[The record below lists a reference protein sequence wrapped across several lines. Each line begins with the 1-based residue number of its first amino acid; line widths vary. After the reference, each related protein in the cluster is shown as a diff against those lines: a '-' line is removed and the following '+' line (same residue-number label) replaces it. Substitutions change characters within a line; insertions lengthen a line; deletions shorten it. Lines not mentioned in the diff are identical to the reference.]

1 VVTSTRGYVWVIAA
15 RLSRVEPGRA
25 AIIEY
30 SLCVQRES
38 THKLLRRNV
47 TEIMEGRPGPLGPAA
62 LDAALNA
69 LLAEYPTAFVAAAI
83 TMPVSRASTGGRLV
97 AEGVETEEE
106 ARTPTVLGVAF
117 GQGYR
122 SERPE
127 PAPKAGAGARASGAV
142 LGGGKALVV
151 PEGAERREIGGPLAP
166 PDRPDADRDRV
177 FGRLLVI
184 CASATVLLMVAA
196 LATGPASER
205 PGLLFSVGV
214 ILVLAALAA
223 WFLKRGFSNLVLLI
237 AGVVL
242 MALGVMV
249 GAALPDG
256 LDAAVILPLTGALIA
271 SRVPRGR
278 LLLAM
283 FVAAFVASMAGEI
296 AYHVEAW
303 TAEGSYSA
311 YLLITLASSAVM
323 LAFAYG
329 LAWWVTNEWQMSNGR
344 IAARVRLFAAL
355 AEFGAVVNAI
365 REPEQ
370 LVTALIDAVGAVV
383 PSDTVVVTLLD
394 RGDGRYRVRAVRGLS
409 AQAVGAI
416 IQPGEGTAGRAI
428 SERAVILTEPHPR
441 AQSNAALRGYM
452 HPESVRAVGVP
463 LINED
468 TVLGVISV
476 GRADTDAPFTLAE
489 REVLALLGS
498 QAALALANAYLAEEV
513 SALAIH
519 DGLTGLYNRRHF
531 EAALDLAIARF
542 KRRAPS
548 GNHAAIML
556 DLDHVGDFNRQH
568 GHLAGDALLRAFGE
582 ILRECLRSADIVAR
596 YGGEEFIAI
605 LEDCGLPEAV
615 RLADEVRQGLEAQT
629 VPGADGQPL
638 RATVSAGCAVRDP
651 ADPTKEALIG
661 RADASL
667 FMAKEAGRNQVVA
680 A

>member
-1 VVTSTRGYVWVIAA
+1 V
-15 RLSRVEPGRA
+15 P
-25 AIIEY
+25 
-30 SLCVQRES
+30 
-38 THKLLRRNV
+38 
-47 TEIMEGRPGPLGPAA
+47 
-62 LDAALNA
+62 
-69 LLAEYPTAFVAAAI
+69 
-83 TMPVSRASTGGRLV
+83 
-97 AEGVETEEE
+97 
-106 ARTPTVLGVAF
+106 
-117 GQGYR
+117 
-122 SERPE
+122 
-127 PAPKAGAGARASGAV
+127 
-142 LGGGKALVV
+142 GGGKALVV

-548 GNHAAIML
+548 GNLAAIML
-556 DLDHVGDFNRQH
+556 DLDHFGDFNRQH

-638 RATVSAGCAVRDP
+638 RATVSAGCAVMDP
-651 ADPTKEALIG
+651 ADPTKEAMIG